1 MKTDDPASSD
11 EAWLSVIQKM
21 DEAYADLV
29 DYQVQVEEKN
39 AELEEAH
46 NFSDSVQAAM
56 SDVLIACDH
65 EGRIQQVNR
74 AFEELTGR
82 TAESMVGQPMGAL
95 CQGSCVEVL
104 DHCLK
109 QVRRTPVRDQEVTL
123 QGIDGPVPL
132 ALNCSPRFNPR
143 GRLVGIVVAG
153 RPLGELQ
160 TAFKELNEAHAELKL
175 AQERLV
181 QSEKMASLG
190 RLVAGVAHELNNPIS
205 FVYGNMHAL
214 RRYTTRL
221 VQYFDTVQSGAS
233 RESLRQLRAELR
245 LDRAIADLDSL
256 VEGTLEGADRVR
268 EIVND
273 LKQFSS
279 TQRTEKQPFDLV
291 HVAQSGLHW
300 ILKEHPDVEVVRE
313 LPDQLQ
319 GYGHAGQIHQV
330 VVNLIQNA
338 VDAIQTQSHP
348 KLVIRAGRSSAS
360 SSGIDAD
367 RLWLEVQDNGTGVS
381 EENLPRLFDP
391 FFTTKPP
398 GQGTGLGLSISYG
411 IVNEHGGRL
420 TIVNVADFQNPE
432 VSYPE
437 LDHLVA
443 ESGVLARLE
452 LPAVSPDGNRAITEA
467 SDG

>member
-1 MKTDDPASSD
+1 MKTDDSANSD

-46 NFSDSVQAAM
+46 NFSDSVQSAM

-65 EGRIQQVNR
+65 EGNIQQVNR

-82 TAESMVGQPMGAL
+82 ASDSLIGQPMGTL
-95 CQGSCVEVL
+95 CQGSCVDVL
-104 DHCLK
+104 ADCLK
-109 QVRRTPVRDQEVTL
+109 QVRHSQVRDQEVTL
-123 QGIDGPVPL
+123 QGINGPVPL
-132 ALNCSPRFNPR
+132 ALNCSPRFNQR

-233 RESLRQLRAELR
+233 RESLRELRAQLR
-245 LDRAIADLDSL
+245 LDKAIADLDSL

-279 TQRTEKQPFDLV
+279 TQRAEKQPFDLV
-291 HVAQSGLHW
+291 HVAQSALHW
-300 ILKEHPDVEVVRE
+300 ILKEHPDVDVSLD
-313 LPDQLQ
+313 LPAQLQ
-319 GYGHAGQIHQV
+319 GSGHAGQIHQV

-338 VDAIQTQSHP
+338 VDAVQQQP
-348 KLVIRAGRSSAS
+348 FPQLAIRAGELQQ
-360 SSGIDAD
+360 DD
-367 RLWLEVQDNGTGVS
+367 CKWLWLEVKDNGGGIS
-381 EENLPRLFDP
+381 DDDLPRLFDP

-411 IVNEHGGRL
+411 IVNEHGGSL
-420 TIVNVADFQNPE
+420 TIKNLTVESESALPGW
-432 VSYPE
+432 
-437 LDHLVA
+437 
-443 ESGVLARLE
+443 ESGALARVE
-452 LPAVSPDGNRAITEA
+452 LPATGQDRSEPVSEESYG
-467 SDG
+467 

>member
-1 MKTDDPASSD
+1 MTKRPQQTTVGELPRTGE

-29 DYQVQVEEKN
+29 DYQVQVEEQN
-39 AELEEAH
+39 LQLEEART
-46 NFSDSVQAAM
+46 FFDGVLAAM

-74 AFEELTGR
+74 ACEELTGKSADSLVGESIASLCTSHCQSLL
-82 TAESMVGQPMGAL
+82 TA
-95 CQGSCVEVL
+95 
-104 DHCLK
+104 CLNR
-109 QVRRTPVRDQEVTL
+109 VRHEPIRDQEITL
-123 QGIDGPVPL
+123 LGINGPVPL
-132 ALNCSPRFNPR
+132 ALNCSPRFNQR
-143 GRLVGIVVAG
+143 GRLIGVVVAG

-214 RRYTTRL
+214 KRYTTRL
-221 VQYFDTVQSGAS
+221 VQYFDAVQSGAS
-233 RESLRQLRAELR
+233 GASLAQMREELR
-245 LDRAIADLDSL
+245 LDKVIADLDSL

-279 TQRTEKQPFDLV
+279 TQRSEKLPYDLV
-291 HVAQSGLHW
+291 HVAQSAMHW
-300 ILKEHPDVEVVRE
+300 ILKEHPKIIVQRE
-313 LPDQLQ
+313 LPDHLT
-319 GYGHAGQIHQV
+319 GRGHAGQIHQV
-330 VVNLIQNA
+330 VVNLVQNA
-338 VDAIQTQSHP
+338 VDSIRNQDDARLT
-348 KLVIRAGRSSAS
+348 IRAGRMGSEED
-360 SSGIDAD
+360 GT
-367 RLWLEVQDNGTGVS
+367 LWLEVIDNGSGIS
-381 EENLPRLFDP
+381 PQDLARLFDP

-411 IVNEHGGRL
+411 IVAEHGGTL
-420 TIVNVADFQNPE
+420 TVQNGKQGGQ
-432 VSYPE
+432 
-437 LDHLVA
+437 HG
-443 ESGVLARLE
+443 GVIARLE
-452 LPAVSPDGNRAITEA
+452 LPVQPPEQDGQEQTGE
-467 SDG
+467 SGEQG